1 MLRLIVMAC
10 ILITSTQANAAKWKE
25 VAKTED
31 LIATYYVDT
40 QSIKRVGKYVYATE
54 MVDYVDLQSTSSN
67 NWKSDVSKVRFDCA
81 NINSLSMAVKL
92 YAENNGKGELVGNYK
107 GGNERDTKL
116 VASDTVGA
124 LVFDYVCHTKIY

>member
-1 MLRLIVMAC
+1 MIRLIVMAC
-10 ILITSTQANAAKWKE
+10 ILITSTQASAANWKE

-40 QSIKRVGKYVYATE
+40 QSIKRVGKYVYVTE
-54 MVDYVDLQSTSSN
+54 MVDYVDMQSTSSN

-81 NINSLSMAVKL
+81 NTNSLSMAVKL

-124 LVFDYVCHTKIY
+124 LVYDYVCHTKIY